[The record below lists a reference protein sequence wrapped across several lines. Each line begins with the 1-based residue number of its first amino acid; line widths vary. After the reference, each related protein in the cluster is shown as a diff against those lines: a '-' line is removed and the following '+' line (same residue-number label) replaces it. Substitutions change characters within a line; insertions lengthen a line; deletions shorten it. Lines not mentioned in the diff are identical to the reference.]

1 MADTVSPEVR
11 SRMMSRI
18 RSKDTSPEVAVRS
31 FLHRQG
37 LRFRKNDKR
46 LPGRPDA
53 VFPKYRTVLFVHGC
67 FWHQHPGCREGR
79 IPGSNRDY
87 WEPKLRRTVE
97 RDSEHRCALEKRGWR
112 VITSWE
118 CEIAENQLLELARQ
132 IAEPRKN
139 GSADSKVV
147 GAGGPR

>member
-1 MADTVSPEVR
+1 MADTVSPDVR

-18 RSKDTSPEVAVRS
+18 RSKDTSPELRVRS

-53 VFPKYRTVLFVHGC
+53 VFPKHRTVLFVHGC

-79 IPGSNRDY
+79 IPDSNRDY
-87 WEPKLRRTVE
+87 WEPKLRRTVD
-97 RDSEHRCALEKRGWR
+97 RDYQHRRALEEQGWR
-112 VITSWE
+112 VITAWE
-118 CEIAENQLLELARQ
+118 CEIEEGRLLELARR
-132 IAEPRKN
+132 IAAPV
-139 GSADSKVV
+139 SKPAR
-147 GAGGPR
+147 AGGTQ